1 MGSPLLAATRTMT
14 DIANLLTPIYDLL
27 QDEVVREKVEE
38 SARVFFSNSNLTI
51 NLIPALIIGALGLLF
66 LLPLLGI
73 PILDILGGMMSD
85 VVGGHG
91 GGYSAPST
99 GYGYVARGDTS
110 YYDQTIADL
119 QQQVAALQ
127 ESEANLRNSLYYN
140 NPVGDGAQPP
150 TMWATAPRQDFSSS
164 TQRTSLARVEKIV
177 LKTPTRQALENRGRG
192 GENFGTRRLGVAVI
206 QHLH

>member
-51 NLIPALIIGALGLLF
+51 NLIPALIIGALGLLL

-140 NPVGDGAQPP
+140 NPVGDGAQ
-150 TMWATAPRQDFSSS
+150 ATNNVGYSS
-164 TQRTSLARVEKIV
+164 
-177 LKTPTRQALENRGRG
+177 
-192 GENFGTRRLGVAVI
+192 
-206 QHLH
+206 

>member
-1 MGSPLLAATRTMT
+1 MGSPPQAAITPACNMT
-14 DIANLLTPIYDLL
+14 ELANLLTPVFDLL
-27 QDEVVREKVEE
+27 QDEVVREKLED

-140 NPVGDGAQPP
+140 NPVGDGAQ
-150 TMWATAPRQDFSSS
+150 ATNNVGYSS
-164 TQRTSLARVEKIV
+164 
-177 LKTPTRQALENRGRG
+177 
-192 GENFGTRRLGVAVI
+192 
-206 QHLH
+206 

>member
-1 MGSPLLAATRTMT
+1 MT
-14 DIANLLTPIYDLL
+14 EIANLLTPVFDLL
-27 QDEVVREKVEE
+27 QDEVVREKLED

-85 VVGGHG
+85 VVGGGHG
-91 GGYSAPST
+91 GGYSAP
-99 GYGYVARGDTS
+99 GDTT

-127 ESEANLRNSLYYN
+127 ESEANLRSSLYYN
-140 NPVGDGAQPP
+140 NPVGEGAQ
-150 TMWATAPRQDFSSS
+150 TTNNVGYSS
-164 TQRTSLARVEKIV
+164 
-177 LKTPTRQALENRGRG
+177 
-192 GENFGTRRLGVAVI
+192 
-206 QHLH
+206 

>member
-1 MGSPLLAATRTMT
+1 MGAAITPACNMT
-14 DIANLLTPIYDLL
+14 EIANLLTPVFDML
-27 QDEVVREKVEE
+27 QDEVVREKLED

-73 PILDILGGMMSD
+73 PILDVLG
-85 VVGGHG
+85 GGHG

-99 GYGYVARGDTS
+99 GYGYVARGDTT
-110 YYDQTIADL
+110 YYDQTIAHL

-140 NPVGDGAQPP
+140 NPVGDGAQ
-150 TMWATAPRQDFSSS
+150 ATNNVGYGS
-164 TQRTSLARVEKIV
+164 
-177 LKTPTRQALENRGRG
+177 
-192 GENFGTRRLGVAVI
+192 
-206 QHLH
+206 

>member
-1 MGSPLLAATRTMT
+1 MT
-14 DIANLLTPIYDLL
+14 ELANLLTPVFDLL
-27 QDEVVREKVEE
+27 QDEVVREKLED

-85 VVGGHG
+85 VVGGGHG
-91 GGYSAPST
+91 NGYI
-99 GYGYVARGDTS
+99 ARGDTT

-127 ESEANLRNSLYYN
+127 ESEANLRSSLYYN
-140 NPVGDGAQPP
+140 NPVGEGAQ
-150 TMWATAPRQDFSSS
+150 ATNNVGYSS
-164 TQRTSLARVEKIV
+164 
-177 LKTPTRQALENRGRG
+177 
-192 GENFGTRRLGVAVI
+192 
-206 QHLH
+206 

>member
-14 DIANLLTPIYDLL
+14 DIANLLSPIYDLL

-73 PILDILGGMMSD
+73 PILDILGGMMSG

-110 YYDQTIADL
+110 YYDQTINTNTADR
-119 QQQVAALQ
+119 Q
-127 ESEANLRNSLYYN
+127 EDRRRPKTRPEDTLSAFHSCRLEYKIISVKRSISCYCIKSEEPIN
-140 NPVGDGAQPP
+140 GC
-150 TMWATAPRQDFSSS
+150 
-164 TQRTSLARVEKIV
+164 
-177 LKTPTRQALENRGRG
+177 
-192 GENFGTRRLGVAVI
+192 
-206 QHLH
+206 

>member
-85 VVGGHG
+85 VVGGGHG

-99 GYGYVARGDTS
+99 GYGYVARGDTT

-127 ESEANLRNSLYYN
+127 ESEANLRSSLYYN
-140 NPVGDGAQPP
+140 NPVGEGPQ
-150 TMWATAPRQDFSSS
+150 TTNNVGYSS
-164 TQRTSLARVEKIV
+164 
-177 LKTPTRQALENRGRG
+177 
-192 GENFGTRRLGVAVI
+192 
-206 QHLH
+206 

>member
-1 MGSPLLAATRTMT
+1 MGSPLKAAITPACNMT
-14 DIANLLTPIYDLL
+14 EIANLLTPVFDML
-27 QDEVVREKVEE
+27 QDEVVREKLED

-140 NPVGDGAQPP
+140 NPVGDGAQ
-150 TMWATAPRQDFSSS
+150 ATNNVGYSS
-164 TQRTSLARVEKIV
+164 
-177 LKTPTRQALENRGRG
+177 
-192 GENFGTRRLGVAVI
+192 
-206 QHLH
+206 

>member
-51 NLIPALIIGALGLLF
+51 NLIPALLIGALGLLF

-110 YYDQTIADL
+110 YYDQTIA
-119 QQQVAALQ
+119 ALQ
-127 ESEANLRNSLYYN
+127 ESEANLRNSLY
-140 NPVGDGAQPP
+140 NPVGDGAQ
-150 TMWATAPRQDFSSS
+150 ATNNVGYSS
-164 TQRTSLARVEKIV
+164 
-177 LKTPTRQALENRGRG
+177 
-192 GENFGTRRLGVAVI
+192 
-206 QHLH
+206 

>member
-1 MGSPLLAATRTMT
+1 MGAAITPACNMT
-14 DIANLLTPIYDLL
+14 EIANLLTPVFDML

-140 NPVGDGAQPP
+140 NPVGDGAQ
-150 TMWATAPRQDFSSS
+150 ATNNVGYSS
-164 TQRTSLARVEKIV
+164 
-177 LKTPTRQALENRGRG
+177 
-192 GENFGTRRLGVAVI
+192 
-206 QHLH
+206 

>member
-1 MGSPLLAATRTMT
+1 MT

-27 QDEVVREKVEE
+27 QDDVVREKVEE

-99 GYGYVARGDTS
+99 GYGYVARGDTT

-127 ESEANLRNSLYYN
+127 ESEANLRSSLYYN
-140 NPVGDGAQPP
+140 NPVGEGAQ
-150 TMWATAPRQDFSSS
+150 TTNNVGYSS
-164 TQRTSLARVEKIV
+164 
-177 LKTPTRQALENRGRG
+177 
-192 GENFGTRRLGVAVI
+192 
-206 QHLH
+206 

>member
-73 PILDILGGMMSD
+73 PILDILGGMMSE

-91 GGYSAPST
+91 GGYSAPATATLPEETPATTTRPSPT
-99 GYGYVARGDTS
+99 SSSKLPPSRRARPTS
-110 YYDQTIADL
+110 GTRCTTTTLLAM
-119 QQQVAALQ
+119 A
-127 ESEANLRNSLYYN
+127 
-140 NPVGDGAQPP
+140 PKPP
-150 TMWATAPRQDFSSS
+150 TMWATAPRQDISSS
-164 TQRTSLARVEKIV
+164 TQRTSLARVVE
-177 LKTPTRQALENRGRG
+177 PY
-192 GENFGTRRLGVAVI
+192 
-206 QHLH
+206 

>member
-1 MGSPLLAATRTMT
+1 MGTTSPLLAATRTMT
-14 DIANLLTPIYDLL
+14 DIANLLTPIFDML

-140 NPVGDGAQPP
+140 NPVEGAQ
-150 TMWATAPRQDFSSS
+150 TTNNVGYSS
-164 TQRTSLARVEKIV
+164 
-177 LKTPTRQALENRGRG
+177 
-192 GENFGTRRLGVAVI
+192 
-206 QHLH
+206 

>member
-1 MGSPLLAATRTMT
+1 MT

-140 NPVGDGAQPP
+140 NPVGDGAQ
-150 TMWATAPRQDFSSS
+150 ATNNVGYSS
-164 TQRTSLARVEKIV
+164 
-177 LKTPTRQALENRGRG
+177 
-192 GENFGTRRLGVAVI
+192 
-206 QHLH
+206 

>member
-1 MGSPLLAATRTMT
+1 MGTTSPLLAATRTMT

-85 VVGGHG
+85 VVGGGHG

-99 GYGYVARGDTS
+99 GYGYVARGDTT

-127 ESEANLRNSLYYN
+127 ESEANLRSSLYYN
-140 NPVGDGAQPP
+140 NPVGEGAQ
-150 TMWATAPRQDFSSS
+150 ATNNEGYSS
-164 TQRTSLARVEKIV
+164 
-177 LKTPTRQALENRGRG
+177 
-192 GENFGTRRLGVAVI
+192 
-206 QHLH
+206 

>member
-1 MGSPLLAATRTMT
+1 MGSPLKAATRNMT

-51 NLIPALIIGALGLLF
+51 NLIPALIIRALGLLF

-91 GGYSAPST
+91 GGYSSPST

-140 NPVGDGAQPP
+140 NPVGDGAQ
-150 TMWATAPRQDFSSS
+150 ATNNVGYSS
-164 TQRTSLARVEKIV
+164 
-177 LKTPTRQALENRGRG
+177 
-192 GENFGTRRLGVAVI
+192 
-206 QHLH
+206 

>member
-1 MGSPLLAATRTMT
+1 MGSPLKTAITPACNMT
-14 DIANLLTPIYDLL
+14 EIANLLTPVFDLL
-27 QDEVVREKVEE
+27 QDEVVREKLEE
-38 SARVFFSNSNLTI
+38 SARVFFSNYNLTI

-140 NPVGDGAQPP
+140 NPVGDGAQ
-150 TMWATAPRQDFSSS
+150 TTNNVGYSS
-164 TQRTSLARVEKIV
+164 
-177 LKTPTRQALENRGRG
+177 
-192 GENFGTRRLGVAVI
+192 
-206 QHLH
+206 

>member
-73 PILDILGGMMSD
+73 PILDILGGMMIRCC
-85 VVGGHG
+85 G
-91 GGYSAPST
+91 
-99 GYGYVARGDTS
+99 
-110 YYDQTIADL
+110 
-119 QQQVAALQ
+119 
-127 ESEANLRNSLYYN
+127 
-140 NPVGDGAQPP
+140 
-150 TMWATAPRQDFSSS
+150 
-164 TQRTSLARVEKIV
+164 RTW
-177 LKTPTRQALENRGRG
+177 
-192 GENFGTRRLGVAVI
+192 RRLQRSFHRLRLRCPRRHQLLRPDHRRPPAASCHPPGE
-206 QHLH
+206 

>member
-1 MGSPLLAATRTMT
+1 MGTTSPLLAATRTMT
-14 DIANLLTPIYDLL
+14 DIANLLTPIFDML

-110 YYDQTIADL
+110 YYDQTIVDL

-140 NPVGDGAQPP
+140 NPVEGAQ
-150 TMWATAPRQDFSSS
+150 TTNNVGYSS
-164 TQRTSLARVEKIV
+164 
-177 LKTPTRQALENRGRG
+177 
-192 GENFGTRRLGVAVI
+192 
-206 QHLH
+206 

>member
-1 MGSPLLAATRTMT
+1 MGSPPQAAITPACNMT
-14 DIANLLTPIYDLL
+14 ELANLLTPVFDLL
-27 QDEVVREKVEE
+27 QDEVVREKLED

-140 NPVGDGAQPP
+140 
-150 TMWATAPRQDFSSS
+150 
-164 TQRTSLARVEKIV
+164 
-177 LKTPTRQALENRGRG
+177 
-192 GENFGTRRLGVAVI
+192 
-206 QHLH
+206 

>member
-1 MGSPLLAATRTMT
+1 MT

-99 GYGYVARGDTS
+99 GYGYVARGDTT

-127 ESEANLRNSLYYN
+127 ESEANLRSSLYYN
-140 NPVGDGAQPP
+140 NPVGEGAQ
-150 TMWATAPRQDFSSS
+150 ATNNVGYSS
-164 TQRTSLARVEKIV
+164 
-177 LKTPTRQALENRGRG
+177 
-192 GENFGTRRLGVAVI
+192 
-206 QHLH
+206 

>member
-1 MGSPLLAATRTMT
+1 MGSPLKAAITPACNMT
-14 DIANLLTPIYDLL
+14 EIANLLTPVFDLL
-27 QDEVVREKVEE
+27 QDEVVREKLEE

-140 NPVGDGAQPP
+140 NPVGDGAQ
-150 TMWATAPRQDFSSS
+150 ATNNVGYSS
-164 TQRTSLARVEKIV
+164 
-177 LKTPTRQALENRGRG
+177 
-192 GENFGTRRLGVAVI
+192 
-206 QHLH
+206 

>member
-140 NPVGDGAQPP
+140 NPVGDGAQ
-150 TMWATAPRQDFSSS
+150 ATNNVGYSS
-164 TQRTSLARVEKIV
+164 
-177 LKTPTRQALENRGRG
+177 
-192 GENFGTRRLGVAVI
+192 
-206 QHLH
+206 

>member
-1 MGSPLLAATRTMT
+1 MGSPLKAAITPACNMT
-14 DIANLLTPIYDLL
+14 EIANLLTPVFDML

-91 GGYSAPST
+91 GGYSAPPT

-127 ESEANLRNSLYYN
+127 ESEANLRNSL
-140 NPVGDGAQPP
+140 
-150 TMWATAPRQDFSSS
+150 
-164 TQRTSLARVEKIV
+164 
-177 LKTPTRQALENRGRG
+177 
-192 GENFGTRRLGVAVI
+192 
-206 QHLH
+206 

>member
-1 MGSPLLAATRTMT
+1 MT

-119 QQQVAALQ
+119 QQYRRDTEGPSPALCMV
-127 ESEANLRNSLYYN
+127 SYVRA
-140 NPVGDGAQPP
+140 PP
-150 TMWATAPRQDFSSS
+150 R
-164 TQRTSLARVEKIV
+164 ARGLDPK
-177 LKTPTRQALENRGRG
+177 PY
-192 GENFGTRRLGVAVI
+192 
-206 QHLH
+206 

>member
-1 MGSPLLAATRTMT
+1 MGSPLKAAITPACNMT
-14 DIANLLTPIYDLL
+14 EIANLLTPVFDML

-73 PILDILGGMMSD
+73 PILDILGGMMSY

-140 NPVGDGAQPP
+140 IPVGDGAQ
-150 TMWATAPRQDFSSS
+150 ATNN
-164 TQRTSLARVEKIV
+164 V
-177 LKTPTRQALENRGRG
+177 
-192 GENFGTRRLGVAVI
+192 
-206 QHLH
+206 